1 MTVDK
6 RDQNNRKTFRCRENK
21 INWISTWNH
30 EGRAYRKKNEKMAR
44 TENWMNEVLHLCKE
58 DVRSF
63 NLAGEVR
70 RTLNNKNNEKEQ
82 KQMSWNKLLIHQ
94 QMCQEDQ
101 RENPTLCKFN
111 SMTVTQMMTDIGKM
125 LSSNH
130 DKDIGD
136 VFHFLDEV
144 AMLNK
149 SWTKTSVKK

>member
-1 MTVDK
+1 
-6 RDQNNRKTFRCRENK
+6 
-21 INWISTWNH
+21 
-30 EGRAYRKKNEKMAR
+30 
-44 TENWMNEVLHLCKE
+44 
-58 DVRSF
+58 
-63 NLAGEVR
+63 
-70 RTLNNKNNEKEQ
+70 
-82 KQMSWNKLLIHQ
+82 
-94 QMCQEDQ
+94 MCQEDQ

-149 SWTKTSVKK
+149 S